1 MSKKLI
7 PQASSK
13 ENEQPVVIVGNDKQ
27 GLVPAIISRISRKSL
42 GQAVIIISLGVF
54 IAVILAG
61 IGLLT
66 GTVDLTSADMKALVN
81 TINQDRTIQHELNEK
96 LTEAIQELKKNNA
109 INSVKINNI
118 EQNVKDIKA
127 DIREMRNDKK

>member
-1 MSKKLI
+1 MSKKLM
-7 PQASSK
+7 PQTSTKDEQSIVVV
-13 ENEQPVVIVGNDKQ
+13 ENGKQ
-27 GLVPAIISRISRKSL
+27 GWVSAIISRISRKSL
-42 GQAVIIISLGVF
+42 GQAVIIVSLGVF

-81 TINQDRTIQHELNEK
+81 TINQDRIIQHELNEK
-96 LTEAIQELKKNNA
+96 LAEAIQELKKNNA

-127 DIREMRNDKK
+127 DIREMRDDKK

>member
-7 PQASSK
+7 PQASKDERSI
-13 ENEQPVVIVGNDKQ
+13 VVVESNSQ

-42 GQAVIIISLGVF
+42 GQAVIIVSLGVF

-81 TINQDRTIQHELNEK
+81 TINQDRIIQHELNEK

-127 DIREMRNDKK
+127 DIREMRDDKK